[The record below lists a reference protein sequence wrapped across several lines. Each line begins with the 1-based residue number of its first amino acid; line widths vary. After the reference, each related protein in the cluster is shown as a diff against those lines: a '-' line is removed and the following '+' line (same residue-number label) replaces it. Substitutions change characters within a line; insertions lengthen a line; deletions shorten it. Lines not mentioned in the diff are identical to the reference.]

1 MLKANTDTGPAS
13 ARCSIQQA
21 LVAWGHTVRKG
32 RGMAESTAHA
42 QWQGDLIDGA
52 GTIDRVGS
60 GTFGPLDVSWAARTG
75 EEAGKTTPEE
85 LLAAAHA
92 SCYSMALSNIL
103 GKQGAPPT
111 NLSTS
116 ATVTFVPGTGITTS
130 AIEVEGTVP
139 GIDQAAFQQA
149 AEEARD
155 GCPVSKALQGNVEL
169 SVVARL
175 VA

>member
-1 MLKANTDTGPAS
+1 MRPSLISATLATLAAAACVLAAPAGLVH
-13 ARCSIQQA
+13 ADQNAQQTINQLEA
-21 LVAWGHTVRKG
+21 DGYTVN
-32 RGMAESTAHA
+32 
-42 QWQGDLIDGA
+42 
-52 GTIDRVGS
+52 IDRVGS

-103 GKQGAPPT
+103 GKQGTPPT

-116 ATVTFVPGTGITTS
+116 ATVTFVPGTGVTTS